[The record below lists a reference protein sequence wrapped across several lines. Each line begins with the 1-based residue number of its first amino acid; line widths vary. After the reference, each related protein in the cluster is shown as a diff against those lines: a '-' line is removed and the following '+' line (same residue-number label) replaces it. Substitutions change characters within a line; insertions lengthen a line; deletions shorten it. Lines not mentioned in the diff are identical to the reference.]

1 MTLAKTKHFT
11 ISEYHYLAELG
22 FFQENE
28 RVELIR
34 GELVYMTAKGK
45 LHSVCE
51 TRLEREL
58 NKLVG
63 DTATLRGQLP
73 IILPDNSEPEPDRL
87 IARNRL
93 DDYLSSHPTASDIL
107 LLIEISD
114 STLKY
119 DQEVKLPLYAEAG
132 VCDYWIFN
140 LLDNILECYSNPYQ
154 SSEGKY
160 GYRSKIIFLHNELVT
175 LPHFS
180 NLTLD
185 LSKIFS
191 ITK

>member
-22 FFQENE
+22 FFPENE

-87 IARNRL
+87 IAKNCL
-93 DDYLSSHPTASDIL
+93 DDYLSSHPTALDIL

-119 DQEVKLPLYAEAG
+119 DQEVKLPLYAAADI
-132 VCDYWIFN
+132 CDYWIFN
-140 LLDNILECYSNPYQ
+140 LLDNLLECYSNPYQ
-154 SSEGKY
+154 SLEGKY
-160 GYRSKIIFLHNELVT
+160 GYRSKIIFLPHESVN
-175 LPHFS
+175 LPNFN
-180 NLTLD
+180 NLILD
-185 LSKIFS
+185 LSKIFP
-191 ITK
+191 TRK